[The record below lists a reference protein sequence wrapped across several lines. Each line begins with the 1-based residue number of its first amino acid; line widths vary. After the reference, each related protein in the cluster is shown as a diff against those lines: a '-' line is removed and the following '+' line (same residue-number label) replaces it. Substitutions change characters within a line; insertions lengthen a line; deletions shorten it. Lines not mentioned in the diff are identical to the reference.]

1 MKMESTRFGI
11 LEVSE
16 EELLQFPHG
25 LPGFQEEKSFAFLPY
40 QPESPFAFLQSVT
53 TPELAFVVID
63 PFAFFPD
70 YVFKL
75 EDSVVQELALSGEN
89 LPQIFTIVRVA
100 DKLEEMTTN
109 LIAPIVVNIKTR
121 TARQVVLENTSY
133 TVRHLLFPNGTKPVQ
148 ETKGGK

>member
-1 MKMESTRFGI
+1 M
-11 LEVSE
+11 
-16 EELLQFPHG
+16 
-25 LPGFQEEKSFAFLPY
+25 
-40 QPESPFAFLQSVT
+40 
-53 TPELAFVVID
+53 
-63 PFAFFPD
+63 
-70 YVFKL
+70 
-75 EDSVVQELALSGEN
+75 VQELALSGEN

-133 TVRHLLFPNGTKPVQ
+133 TVRHLLFPNGAKPVQ

>member
-1 MKMESTRFGI
+1 MKMESTRFGT

-25 LPGFQEEKSFAFLPY
+25 LPGFQEEKCFAFFPY

-75 EDSVVQELALSGEN
+75 EDSVVEEMELSGEN
-89 LPQIFTIVRVA
+89 LPQIFTIVRVT
-100 DKLEEMTTN
+100 DKLDEMTTN
-109 LIAPIVVNIKTR
+109 LLAPIVVNAKVR

-133 TVRHLLFPNGTKPVQ
+133 TVRHLLFPNWATPVQ
-148 ETKGGK
+148 EPQGGK